1 MTQNTIRVCLTE
13 SIAKRFLHNAS
24 PAETCC
30 HKRCTFSTRVLEAG
44 PCHKIPPDLVRHMD
58 HGILLSVDE
67 LGTVKAKQRRLL
79 RSRVRARLCFF
90 PFSVLR
96 HSWIGGDNGFS
107 ITCVPSAAVVHWL
120 AALTLSTGCITE
132 FLLAHLHRNSAWSRL
147 VEVRLYATV
156 TQNKHGH
163 FQKKRSC
170 ILKGTGSVAANLA
183 DYFVQRV
190 ALLLLFLDLQRYAQI
205 AVKLKPLA
213 VATPGFLC
221 KQGLSPQPSFYE
233 VSPVEKLSTM
243 AAAWK

>member
-1 MTQNTIRVCLTE
+1 
-13 SIAKRFLHNAS
+13 
-24 PAETCC
+24 
-30 HKRCTFSTRVLEAG
+30 
-44 PCHKIPPDLVRHMD
+44 MD

-120 AALTLSTGCITE
+120 AALTLSTGCVTE

-163 FQKKRSC
+163 FQEELYSERHWVSRCKSC
-170 ILKGTGSVAANLA
+170 RFFCATCCFIIIIPGLAKIRTDCCQVETTRCSNTRVPLQTGLITATK
-183 DYFVQRV
+183 
-190 ALLLLFLDLQRYAQI
+190 LL
-205 AVKLKPLA
+205 
-213 VATPGFLC
+213 
-221 KQGLSPQPSFYE
+221 
-233 VSPVEKLSTM
+233 
-243 AAAWK
+243 